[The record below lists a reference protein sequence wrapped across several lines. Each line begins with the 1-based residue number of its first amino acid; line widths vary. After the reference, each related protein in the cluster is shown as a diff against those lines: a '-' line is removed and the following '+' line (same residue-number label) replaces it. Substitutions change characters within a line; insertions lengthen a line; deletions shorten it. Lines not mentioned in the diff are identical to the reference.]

1 MIVVR
6 SSGGIWVRSG
16 DNTSLALNVD
26 VGIKELIH
34 FIVEWLVKTHTV
46 VSIPSDVFAGIGAG
60 REEAPGSAAKVGIEI
75 GWFPAAAFGLAYGL
89 IDAHVAAISSE

>member
-6 SSGGIWVRSG
+6 SSRSIWVRSG

-34 FIVEWLVKTHTV
+34 FVVEWLVETHTV
-46 VSIPSDVFAGIGAG
+46 VSIPSDVFTGIRAC
-60 REEAPGSAAKVGIEI
+60 REEAPWSAAKVGLEI
-75 GWFPAAAFGLAYGL
+75 GWFPTAALGLA
-89 IDAHVAAISSE
+89 